1 MSPETETV
9 EPVQEAHSLPSEKSI
24 EATHSEFV
32 STSTAN
38 LAYSQD
44 DEEPEIHVRTY
55 LAVAAMFLLNMIQV
69 FALQG
74 PAAVVSSGCETG
86 SMAGLS

>member
-1 MSPETETV
+1 MASETETV
-9 EPVQEAHSLPSEKSI
+9 EPVQQAHSLPNEKSVG
-24 EATHSEFV
+24 AAHSEFV
-32 STSTAN
+32 PTSTAN

-55 LAVAAMFLLNMIQV
+55 VAVAAMFLLNMIQV

-74 PAAVVSSGCETG
+74 PAAVVSSGRETD